1 MLRPAL
7 LYAGFC
13 LPRFDAGEATISL
26 GQSLLKGS
34 SGGVAGATEPSRT
47 PATQFLLAP
56 PRVYRLLAECPVGPF
71 HFLSFGPRKPEM
83 YVTGLVSV
91 ALVLTRVL
99 GISRVGGRYPH
110 GVPLV
115 SGRSSR
121 TASGT
126 SGRPKSRILIMA
138 YFLFFDNQ
146 EVGFLRLVGPS
157 QINDDAH
164 QIDPCFVVSRLSS
177 GVEQPPCKRWVRGSI
192 PRGGSIVK
200 IEKCSKICFVARCN
214 APAGAGAS
222 RCSSTPSLSQTHNN
236 PRYP

>member
-1 MLRPAL
+1 MKPPRSQVKQGKQANDSPPSSVSPVSRYTKNIRLLRYFPCPAL

-121 TASGT
+121 TAERYQRS
-126 SGRPKSRILIMA
+126 PKEQDPHYPS
-138 YFLFFDNQ
+138 FLA
-146 EVGFLRLVGPS
+146 FLQASCRVLQLVEPR
-157 QINDDAH
+157 QINDDA
-164 QIDPCFVVSRLSS
+164 DASRFSS
-177 GVEQPPCKRWVRGSI
+177 GPSRACRGVI
-192 PRGGSIVK
+192 K
-200 IEKCSKICFVARCN
+200 Q
-214 APAGAGAS
+214 
-222 RCSSTPSLSQTHNN
+222 RCSLSDHSLQ
-236 PRYP
+236 PLPKPL